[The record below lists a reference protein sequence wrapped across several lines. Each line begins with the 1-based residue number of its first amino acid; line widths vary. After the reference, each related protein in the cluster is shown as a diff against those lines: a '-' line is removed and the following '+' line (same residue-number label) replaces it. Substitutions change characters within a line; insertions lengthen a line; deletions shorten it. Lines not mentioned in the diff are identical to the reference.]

1 MVGGSFIVQGI
12 INNKETFMLAD
23 NCKTTAIQRAKDK
36 IREKHFR
43 DRDNK
48 SSFKVISYRKV
59 IYSAFVSDYRSR
71 FTIEIK

>member
-12 INNKETFMLAD
+12 INNTETFMLAD

-43 DRDNK
+43 DRGNK
-48 SSFKVISYRKV
+48 SSFKIIYYRKIV
-59 IYSAFVSDYRSR
+59 YQAFVSDYRSR
-71 FTIEIK
+71 FTIEVK